1 MSYTPIDCNFYDRL
15 EAAAVRARPVV
26 LRLATSDGPRD
37 IRVRIVDLYS
47 RDKVEYASVVEQP
60 IEKEATPAEP
70 RSQAGSHDAQVH
82 PTRTEIRLDSILA
95 LDGNVRP
102 QGDDSCAV

>member
-1 MSYTPIDCNFYDRL
+1 MSYTSIDCNFYDRL

-47 RDKVEYASVVEQP
+47 RDKVEYAAVVEQP

-70 RSQAGSHDAQVH
+70 LAQAGSHDTQAA
-82 PTRTEIRLDSILA
+82 TIRKEIRLDAIMA

>member
-47 RDKVEYASVVEQP
+47 RDKVEYAAVVEQP

-70 RSQAGSHDAQVH
+70 RAQAGSHDTQAA
-82 PTRTEIRLDSILA
+82 TIRKEIRLDAIMA

-102 QGDDSCAV
+102 QGDDNCAV